1 MQVSVYNTKGAVV
14 GQLDLDESVFGVPM
28 NEAVVHQALVRQR
41 ANARLGTASTKTRSN
56 VSGSG
61 RKLYRQKHTGRA
73 RAGDLRSPLRR
84 HGGITFGP
92 HPRSYRQRMPKK
104 MRRLA
109 IKCLLSAKVADG
121 ELKVLDKLEMSQPR
135 TKDMIGMLQTLG
147 IDRSAL
153 IALSAPNSTA
163 VKSVSNTSSLS
174 PRMGGRAKIIQA
186 QLLNVVDLLTYSDL
200 IITADAV
207 RVVEGLWGA
216 EPPAGTEG

>member
-1 MQVSVYNTKGAVV
+1 MQVSVYNTQGAVV
-14 GQLDLDESVFGVPM
+14 GQLDLDESVFAVPM

-41 ANARLGTASTKTRSN
+41 ANARVGTASTKTRSN

-84 HGGITFGP
+84 HGGIIFGP
-92 HPRSYRQRMPKK
+92 HPRSYRQQMPKK

-121 ELKVLDKLEMSQPR
+121 ELKVVDKLEMSQPR
-135 TKDMIGMLQTLG
+135 TRDMIGMLQTLG

-153 IALSAPNSTA
+153 IALSAPNA
-163 VKSVSNTSSLS
+163 AVVKSGSNVK
-174 PRMGGRAKIIQA
+174 GAKIIQA
-186 QLLNVVDLLTYSDL
+186 QLLNVVDLLTYSGL

-207 RVVEGLWGA
+207 RVVEGLWGT
-216 EPPAGTEG
+216 ESPAGTEG

>member
-1 MQVSVYNTKGAVV
+1 MQVSVYNTQGAVV
-14 GQLDLDESVFGVPM
+14 GQLDLDERVFAVPM
-28 NEAVVHQALVRQR
+28 NEAIVHQALVRQQ
-41 ANARLGTASTKTRSN
+41 ANARVGTASTKTRSN

-92 HPRSYRQRMPKK
+92 HPRSYRQQMPKK

-109 IKCLLSAKVADG
+109 IRCLLSAKVSDG
-121 ELKVLDKLEMSQPR
+121 ELKVIDKLEMSEPKTR
-135 TKDMIGMLQTLG
+135 DMISMLQTLG

-153 IALSAPNSTA
+153 IALSSPNASVVRSA
-163 VKSVSNTSSLS
+163 SNVK
-174 PRMGGRAKIIQA
+174 GAKIIQA
-186 QLLNVVDLLTYSDL
+186 RLLNVLDLLTYGGL

-207 RVVEGLWGA
+207 RVVEGLWGGESRCISTKCSA
-216 EPPAGTEG
+216 DR